1 MTPDERTMLGGFLQ
15 DLTQARGGL
24 KDAEAAGLIDQAI
37 KSNPDAAYLLVQ
49 HAILADQSLHAAQ
62 ARVAELEAQLRD
74 RQGTPQSGGSFLGSS
89 GPWARTAPPPPPQY
103 SQPQYTQPQYAPS
116 YAQAPPQPGPGL
128 FGTGGAQPGGFGTF
142 LRSAGTMAAGV
153 AGGSL
158 IADAVGGIFGGHRS
172 GFGGGGFGGGF
183 GGGGF
188 GGPEVENVTINEYG
202 DQQGLGGGFGGDG
215 LGNGGFD
222 DDGLGSGGGFDD
234 NF

>member
-15 DLTQARGGL
+15 DLVQARGGL

-49 HAILADQSLHAAQ
+49 HAILADQALHAAQ
-62 ARVAELEAQLRD
+62 AQVADLEAQLRD
-74 RQGTPQSGGSFLGSS
+74 RQGATRGAGSFLGAS
-89 GPWARTAPPPPPQY
+89 GPWARAAPPPPPQY
-103 SQPQYTQPQYAPS
+103 SQPQYAPAYAP
-116 YAQAPPQPGPGL
+116 APAQPGPGL

-158 IADAVGGIFGGHRS
+158 IADALGGLFGGHR
-172 GFGGGGFGGGF
+172 GGFGGGF
-183 GGGGF
+183 GGGYGGGF

-202 DQQGLGGGFGGDG
+202 DQGLGGGFDNGGLSDGGLGDG
-215 LGNGGFD
+215 GNFD
-222 DDGLGSGGGFDD
+222 DGGGF
-234 NF
+234 